1 MRVGILTERDKELLE
16 TIKIKIDQVNDGTV
30 LFAENMQNITIAP
43 VNDIS
48 QDITITFV
56 DQSLK
61 MLHMKLAVVL

>member
-1 MRVGILTERDKELLE
+1 MRVGILTERDKEFLE

-56 DQSLK
+56 DHSLK